1 MTARNRADA
10 FASVGLFE
18 RRGRKP
24 VTTHQSRGCHS
35 ARPTGRRQNLGGC
48 DQRAAQTEEPQGHG
62 IFHKKLLPLLYC
74 RGWVSSELAKTG
86 DYTQNPCSGHLSLK
100 GCYCLLVRNS
110 SRVAAVFFCQVMN
123 NMLSRLTK
131 NVSRPSMSRSL

>member
-62 IFHKKLLPLLYC
+62 IFHKKLLPRLYC
-74 RGWVSSELAKTG
+74 RGWVSSVGETRR
-86 DYTQNPCSGHLSLK
+86 YHTII
-100 GCYCLLVRNS
+100 Y
-110 SRVAAVFFCQVMN
+110 
-123 NMLSRLTK
+123 LTK
-131 NVSRPSMSRSL
+131 GYHLCMIPS